1 MFDILFDKRKKKNM
15 GYVLGFLDI
24 YYINGEILESRKVQK
39 VGYSTLTISLP
50 SEWAKRNN
58 INPGDLIF
66 IAPERDGTLKIMPGN
81 ITRKE
86 EAEEHIINVDAC
98 NEKGM
103 LERIIVGSYILGR
116 DVIRIVSSNRIEKSY
131 VEEVRGIVQKLI
143 GLGILEETQNSIL
156 LQCSIDPTKF
166 KLDMLMRR
174 LAIIASTMLSE
185 VIQAFVDNNEE
196 LAKESMSREEEA
208 DKIYYLAV
216 RLLLLAQSKPEVAEN
231 VGATDI
237 LFIPATR
244 LILQFLELIADYSE
258 DLAKKILAFNTYR
271 GKISEEIIRE
281 ISHLG
286 DLTQAIFQKAM
297 DCIFSRDLKIANGIL
312 EMHRSLYDRIDR
324 LMTELPEIPYLRAM
338 ISCLNKIA
346 DLGASIAEIAIN
358 RSLEKPS
365 KDVEEIVKTIK
376 HVRTVPL
383 LTKGP

>member
-1 MFDILFDKRKKKNM
+1 MA
-15 GYVLGFLDI
+15 YVLGFLYI
-24 YYINGEILESRKVQK
+24 YCINGEILESRKVQK
-39 VGYSTLTISLP
+39 VGYSTLTVSLP
-50 SEWAKRNN
+50 SEWTKRNN

-66 IAPERDGTLKIMPGN
+66 ILQERDGTLKIMPGHVA
-81 ITRKE
+81 RKE

-103 LERIIVGSYILGR
+103 LGRIIVGSYILGR
-116 DVIRIVSSNRIEKSY
+116 DVIRVVSSNRIDKSY

-156 LQCSIDPTKF
+156 LQCSIDPAKF

-185 VIQAFVDNNEE
+185 VIQAFVEDNMEMARE
-196 LAKESMSREEEA
+196 AMKREEEA

-216 RLLLLAQSKPEVAEN
+216 RLLLQAQSKPEVAEN

-244 LILQFLELIADYSE
+244 LILQFLELISDYSE
-258 DLAKKILAFNTYR
+258 DLAKKVLAFDAYR
-271 GKISEEIIRE
+271 GKISDEIIRE
-281 ISHLG
+281 IAHFG
-286 DLTQAIFQKAM
+286 DLAQAIFQKAV
-297 DCIFSRDLKIANGIL
+297 DCIFSRDIRIANGIL
-312 EMHRSLYDRIDR
+312 EMHRSLYDKIDR
-324 LMTELPEIPYLRAM
+324 LMTELPEVPYLRAM
-338 ISCLNKIA
+338 ISGLNKIA

-365 KDVEEIVKTIK
+365 KEVEEIVKTVK

-383 LTKGP
+383 LTERKA